1 MGEDVINK
9 IEVNINKGGQV
20 NYASD
25 NSTIYASQNI
35 IIDTS
40 SFQKKITPAP
50 IKNSCF
56 VGRSDEEKEILEILF
71 KYHVVLINGIGGIG
85 KTSLAKKI
93 YFDYE
98 NKYEHIAWIEF
109 KNSWAESRFY

>member
-40 SFQKKITPAP
+40 SFQKK
-50 IKNSCF
+50 
-56 VGRSDEEKEILEILF
+56 
-71 KYHVVLINGIGGIG
+71 
-85 KTSLAKKI
+85 
-93 YFDYE
+93 
-98 NKYEHIAWIEF
+98 
-109 KNSWAESRFY
+109 